1 MIYDADVNSWQVGD
15 EVEGFYLL
23 TDAVSKTSAAGKPYL
38 AANVTDGSGAMAL
51 KAWDYAGPVDGTA
64 SGAVVKLR
72 GRVQEYRGDRQLV
85 VDKIRLATD
94 GDSYDLGRIV
104 PTAPIDVA
112 ATWQYVCQV
121 VDSLH
126 DEECRALA
134 SRILALHEDTLTCIP
149 AAKSIHHGFVGGLLM
164 HTANMLRIAD
174 QLSVMYGHVVSRDL
188 LLTGVLCH
196 DIAKDTEFAFSA
208 AGLVNDYTVA
218 GRLLGHSVLEA
229 REIAELCA
237 ELGVSEEK
245 SLLLQHMVLAHHGE
259 PEFGAAVIPQCAEA
273 ELLHLIDLIDSKME
287 IYAEALSDLAP
298 GAFSNRIYALDKR
311 IYHPDLD

>member
-1 MIYDADVNSWQVGD
+1 MIYDADVAAWRVGD

-23 TDAVSKTSAAGKPYL
+23 TDVVCKTSAAGKPYL
-38 AANVTDGSGAMAL
+38 AATVNDSSGAMPL
-51 KAWDYAGPVDGTA
+51 KAWDYAGPLNDSA
-64 SGAVVKLR
+64 NGAVVKLR
-72 GRVQEYRGDRQLV
+72 GRVQEYRGERQLV
-85 VDKIRLATD
+85 VDKIRAVNES
-94 GDSYDLGRIV
+94 DSYDLGRIV
-104 PTAPIDVA
+104 PTAPIDLGGA
-112 ATWQYVCQV
+112 WEYVEGV
-121 VDSLH
+121 VESLG
-126 DEECRALA
+126 DEELRALA
-134 SRILALHEDTLTCIP
+134 RRVLEMHGDDLTRIP

-196 DIAKDTEFAFSA
+196 DIAKDTEFAFSP

-229 REIAELCA
+229 REIGELCA

-259 PEFGAAVIPQCAEA
+259 PEFGAAIIPQCAEA

-311 IYHPDLD
+311 IYRPDLD